1 MPLKHTNTL
10 IIGAS
15 ISGLSCAAALQKRG
29 IEFTIIEKQAQV
41 AAPWRNHYER
51 LHLHTNK
58 RQSHL
63 PYKKFGRKIPRY
75 PARQQVIDYLED
87 YQEVFHIRPVFNT
100 EAVSVKKEGVFWN
113 TETSGGS
120 FQSKYLIL
128 ATGAFSKPKPVQFR
142 GMETFPGKILHSF
155 EYKTGRQFRGQH
167 VLVVGFGNSACEIAM
182 DLYEQGAIPSMSVR
196 SPVNVIPRD
205 VLGIPVIELSL
216 LLNRLPPGFAD
227 AISAPLVNGLIG
239 DIRKL
244 GLKKKSYG
252 PLEEI
257 RRDGTVP
264 LLDIGTIRH
273 IRDGHIKI
281 FGGIDFIEG
290 TIIHFTHGEQ
300 EHFNAIVAGIGYYR
314 DYANF
319 VDLDGSRFEDLKIP
333 VARQK
338 YFGKDGLYFC
348 GFWVSPTGQIREI
361 GSDARKIARDIA
373 GKMTDDR

>member
-15 ISGLSCAAALQKRG
+15 ISGLASAAALQKRG
-29 IEFTIIEKQAQV
+29 ITFTIIEKQDQV

-75 PARQQVIDYLED
+75 PSRQQVIDYLED
-87 YQEVFHIRPVFNT
+87 YQEAFHIRPLFNT
-100 EAVSVKKEGVFWN
+100 EAVSVKKNGEFWN
-113 TETSGGS
+113 TETTSGS

-128 ATGAFSKPKPVQFR
+128 AAGAFSKPKPILFR

-155 EYKTGRQFRGQH
+155 DYKTGRQFRGQH
-167 VLVVGFGNSACEIAM
+167 VLVIGFGNSACEIAM
-182 DLYEQGAIPSMSVR
+182 DLYEQGAIPSISVR
-196 SPVNVIPRD
+196 SPVNVVPRD

-216 LLNRLPPGFAD
+216 LLNRLPPKFAD

-244 GLKKKSYG
+244 GLRKKSYG
-252 PLEEI
+252 PLEGI
-257 RRDGTVP
+257 RRDGTIP
-264 LLDIGTIRH
+264 LLDTGTIRH
-273 IRDGHIKI
+273 IREGHIKI
-281 FGGIDFIEG
+281 FAEIDFIEG
-290 TIIHFTHGEQ
+290 AIIHFSGGEQ
-300 EHFNAIVAGIGYYR
+300 EHFNTIVAGIGYYR

-319 VDLDGSRFEDLKIP
+319 VDVDNSRFEDLKVP
-333 VARQK
+333 VAKQN

-348 GFWVSPTGQIREI
+348 GYWVSPTGQIREI
-361 GSDARKIARDIA
+361 ASDALKIAGDIA
-373 GKMTDDR
+373 KKG